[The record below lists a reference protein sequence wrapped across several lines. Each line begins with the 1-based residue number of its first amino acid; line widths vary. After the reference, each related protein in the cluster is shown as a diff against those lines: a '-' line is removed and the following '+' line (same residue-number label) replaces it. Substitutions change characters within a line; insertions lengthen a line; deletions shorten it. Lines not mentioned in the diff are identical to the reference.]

1 MNIMLIGFKNSGK
14 TTIGKKLA
22 SFLNKKF
29 FDIDE
34 IIEEL
39 FYKKYEKNLKVSL
52 IFNFLKKQKFKE
64 IETEAILSLKN
75 IKNAVIATSGSF
87 ILNED
92 NFNILKNLTKIFYLK
107 VSKEILKKRVQE
119 DKENTIFKNDKFF
132 EKEYGK
138 RKDLYSKKAF
148 FTLQADDINFDEI
161 LRIIKGK
168 INE

>member
-92 NFNILKNLTKIFYLK
+92 NFNILKNLTKIVYLK

-132 EKEYGK
+132 EKEYEK